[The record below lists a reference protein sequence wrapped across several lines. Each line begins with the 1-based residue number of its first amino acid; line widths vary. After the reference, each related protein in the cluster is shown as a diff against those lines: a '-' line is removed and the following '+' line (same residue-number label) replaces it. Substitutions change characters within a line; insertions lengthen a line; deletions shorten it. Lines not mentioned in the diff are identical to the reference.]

1 LNTNLLS
8 LLAYVGAFCAGGL
21 GLAVLIQAKLNAPRL
36 TYVGGMIVAAATA
49 LFSGLSLGATS
60 AAAFLKWQFLAQ
72 LGGVI
77 LPGIW
82 LWFSLTFSRQ
92 SRDLRWATLTVAVV
106 AIPAVLLVAGRNEF
120 IGAIQPDGTIARS
133 LLRLG
138 WLGILTQIV
147 VLTGCVLVL
156 MNLERTFRAAVG
168 TIRWRIKF
176 MLLGVGVMATARI
189 FTSSQAL
196 LFREIDPSLET
207 VNSAALI
214 VAVPLFL
221 RSLFR
226 SGHFETHVYPSRT
239 VIQNSLAVLLAG
251 IYLLILA
258 AFAQFASYIGGDAAF
273 ALKAFL
279 VLVAVVVLTILLQS
293 DRLRLAL
300 RRFVSRHFQRP
311 LHDYEAA
318 WKKFTE
324 ATASRVEQS
333 DLAHSIVTLIA
344 DMFQALSVSLW
355 IVDDKE
361 TLNLTASTSVSKDAA
376 RDQQP
381 RADES
386 AHVMQFLRDN
396 PRPIDF
402 EEISQDWA
410 EALRRWHTSEF
421 ANGGNRVALPLVCRG
436 EVMGLITIGDR
447 VSGIRF
453 SLEDFDMLKCIS
465 DHAAASL
472 LNVQL
477 SQKQL
482 QSKELEAFQTMATF
496 FVHDLK
502 NAASTLKLML
512 QNLPIHYNDPEF
524 RADALRGIG
533 KTVSHINH
541 LTSRLG
547 HLRHELKVQLI
558 ATDLNDLVTDA
569 TSELGAVSGAT
580 LTKDLRAAAGVM
592 ADRDQLQKVVTNLVL
607 NAREASPDTG
617 EVRVST
623 SQENGWVVLT
633 VADEGCG
640 MSPEFL
646 SKSLFRPFQT
656 TKKNGLGIGMF
667 QSKMIIEA
675 HGGKITVVSEP
686 GKGTTFHV
694 FLRAAAATSS

>member
-1 LNTNLLS
+1 
-8 LLAYVGAFCAGGL
+8 
-21 GLAVLIQAKLNAPRL
+21 
-36 TYVGGMIVAAATA
+36 MIIAAATA
-49 LFSGLSLGATS
+49 LFSGFSLAAPS
-60 AAAFLKWQFLAQ
+60 AAVFLKWQFFAQ
-72 LGGVI
+72 LGGVF

-82 LWFSLTFSRQ
+82 LWFSLTYSRQ
-92 SRDLRWATLTVAVV
+92 SRDARWNVVTLAVLI
-106 AIPAVLLVAGRNEF
+106 IPAALLLAGRAEF
-120 IGAIQPDGTIARS
+120 VRAVQADGTLARS
-133 LLRLG
+133 MLRLG
-138 WLGILTQIV
+138 WSGILTQIV

-176 MLLGVGVMATARI
+176 MLLGVGLLATARLY
-189 FTSSQAL
+189 TSSQAL
-196 LFREIDPSLET
+196 LFREIDPTLET
-207 VNSAALI
+207 VNSVALI
-214 VAVPLFL
+214 VAIPLFL
-221 RSLFR
+221 RSLVR

-251 IYLLILA
+251 VYLLILA

-273 ALKAFL
+273 ALKAFV

-311 LHDYEAA
+311 LHDYEKT
-318 WKKFTE
+318 WKQFTE

-333 DLAHSIVTLIA
+333 DLARSIVTLIA
-344 DMFQALSVSLW
+344 DMFQALSVTLW
-355 IVDDKE
+355 MVDDKE
-361 TLNLTASTSVSKDAA
+361 TLTLTASTSVSKDAA
-376 RDQQP
+376 HEQRP
-381 RADES
+381 RTDES
-386 AHVMQFLRDN
+386 AHVMRFFRDN
-396 PRPIDF
+396 PRPVDF
-402 EEISQDWA
+402 EDIAQDWA
-410 EALRRWHTSEF
+410 AALRRWHTSEF
-421 ANGGNRVALPLVCRG
+421 AHGGHRVALPLICRG
-436 EVMGLITIGDR
+436 ELLGVITIGDR
-447 VSGIRF
+447 VSGMRF

-533 KTVSHINH
+533 KTVNHINH

-580 LTKDLRAAAGVM
+580 LTKDLQAVSGVM

-607 NAREASPDTG
+607 NAREASPDSG
-617 EVRVST
+617 EVRIST
-623 SQENGWVVLT
+623 TQDNGWVVLS
-633 VADEGCG
+633 VKDEGCG

-646 SKSLFRPFQT
+646 AKSLFRPFQT

-686 GKGTTFHV
+686 GKGTTFQV
-694 FLRAAAATSS
+694 FLRSAGSSS